1 MADSRNISSSK
12 SLSIVECKLIG
23 SNGQVIDL
31 KNPLIFNN
39 IQIYENIYSPAVTGT
54 IQLIEGVNLYSLLS
68 MHGNEYLYISFC
80 RPGEENKD
88 SRYTRTFRIYK
99 SDKRSRHQTSQQ
111 QTYVLHFCSNELVL
125 SSQQVISRTLS
136 GLTASEH
143 VYSILTQDLLANK
156 KRVKNLEKSQ
166 GVFNHTMT
174 QYKPFEAIERLSK
187 YSYNENN
194 SPFLFFENR
203 DGYNFI
209 SLEKLVN
216 QEPVTTLNASTANFA
231 LNPNESPFITSN
243 DIKKFEFEQGFN
255 VLEGIENNAFS
266 GRLFT
271 LDIIRQKYKRNNYS
285 SLNYQLLPSMLD
297 GYPPFNDAKN
307 RGGKSLFQDYDGVPD
322 YWLTNLNQNETP
334 YFVSKGYKVINTNI
348 ERIHMHRKMLLGLLN
363 NTRVLCQISGNPNL
377 SVGYVV
383 AFNMPAYMPNKSE
396 TPTDPY
402 NSGKYLIT
410 HIRHSI
416 TPDDIETVMLMNK
429 NSVLTPFDSASNDS
443 RDYKVARDF

>member
-1 MADSRNISSSK
+1 MADLRNVSSSK
-12 SLSIVECKLIG
+12 SLAVLECKLIG

-31 KNPLIFNN
+31 KNPLIFNT

-99 SDKRSRHQTSQQ
+99 SDKRSRYSTSQQ
-111 QTYVLHFCSNELVL
+111 QTYVLHFCSNELVI
-125 SSQQVISRTLS
+125 SSQQVISRTLD

-143 VYSILTQDLLANK
+143 VYNILTQDLLANK
-156 KRVKNLEKSQ
+156 KRIKNFEKSQ
-166 GVFNHTMT
+166 GVCNFTLT
-174 QYKPFEAIERLSK
+174 QYKPFEAIENLSK

-203 DGYNFI
+203 DGYNFV
-209 SLEKLVN
+209 SMEKLVS

-231 LNPNESPFITSN
+231 LDPTDAPFITSN

-266 GRLFT
+266 GKLYT
-271 LDIIRQKYKRNNYS
+271 LDLIRQKYERSNYS
-285 SLNYQLLPSMLD
+285 SLNYQLVPSMLD
-297 GYPPFNDAKN
+297 GYPPLNDAKN
-307 RGGKSLFQDYDGVPD
+307 RDGKSLFTDYDGMPD
-322 YWLTNLNQNETP
+322 YLLTNLNQNETS
-334 YFVSKGYKVINTNI
+334 YFVSKNYKVINSNI
-348 ERIHMHRKMLLGLLN
+348 ERIHMNRKMLLGLLN
-363 NTRVLCQISGNPNL
+363 NTRVLCQVSGNPNL
-377 SVGYVV
+377 SVGFVV
-383 AFNMPAYMPNKSE
+383 AFNMPAYMPNK
-396 TPTDPY
+396 TDTATDPY
-402 NSGKYLIT
+402 HSGKYLIT

-429 NSVLTPFDSASNDS
+429 NSVLTPFDSAQNESK
-443 RDYKVARDF
+443 DYKVARDF

>member
-1 MADSRNISSSK
+1 MADLRKVSSSK
-12 SLSIVECKLIG
+12 SLAVLECKLIG

-31 KNPLIFNN
+31 KNPLVFNT

-99 SDKRSRHQTSQQ
+99 SDQRSRYSTSQQ

-125 SSQQVISRTLS
+125 SSQQIISRTLS

-143 VYSILTQDLLANK
+143 VYNILTQDLLTNR
-156 KRVKNLEKSQ
+156 KRVKNFEKSQ
-166 GVFNHTMT
+166 GVFNYTFT

-194 SPFLFFENR
+194 SPFLFFQNR
-203 DGYNFI
+203 DGYNFV
-209 SLEKLVN
+209 SLEKLVS

-231 LNPNESPFITSN
+231 LDPTDAPFITSN

-255 VLEGIENNAFS
+255 VLEGVEKNAFS
-266 GRLFT
+266 GRLYT
-271 LDIIRQKYKRNNYS
+271 LDLIRQKYDRSTYS
-285 SLNYQLLPSMLD
+285 ALNYQLLPSMLD
-297 GYPPFNDAKN
+297 RYPPFNDAKN
-307 RGGKSLFQDYDGVPD
+307 REDKSLFENYEGMPD
-322 YWLTNLNQNETP
+322 YWLTNLNQNETS
-334 YFVSKGYKVINTNI
+334 YFVSKNYKVINTNI

-363 NTRVLCQISGNPNL
+363 NTRVLCQISGNPNI
-377 SVGYVV
+377 SVGFVV
-383 AFNMPAYMPNKSE
+383 DFNMPAYMPNK
-396 TPTDPY
+396 TDTATDPY
-402 NSGKYLIT
+402 HSGKYLIT

-429 NSVLTPFDSASNDS
+429 NSVLTPFDSAQNNS
-443 RDYKVARDF
+443 RDYRVARDF